1 LYTFRLASSFN
12 MDSLLAYMVT
22 PLDDI
27 LHAQTSQTDAVT
39 TEPTGALDQ
48 ATALFQT
55 AARDVPAY
63 RALIAEHGIKDAAGL
78 SFKEAPYAT
87 KDNYFNKHPLESRCY
102 GGSLSS
108 ADFVHQSSG
117 RGGGN
122 GTLRAGEAGGQRQR
136 LLLQCASLAV
146 PLAVHSVCLS
156 RGALSLPGKASS
168 SCLWRH
174 C

>member
-117 RGGGN
+117 SSGKP
-122 GTLRAGEAGGQRQR
+122 TYWLR
-136 LLLQCASLAV
+136 SLADEV
-146 PLAVHSVCLS
+146 AVTARFEQVRLA
-156 RGALSLPGKASS
+156 ASGSASCS
-168 SCLWRH
+168 SAPAWQCR
-174 C
+174 